1 MSTIA
6 VTSTRNKQNK
16 NRQSMQV
23 KGTYRRC
30 FERRNAINDV
40 TKEHIAVCCS
50 STLLNRFAAKTQQS
64 LCLLRNR
71 PMTEKKFTKVATLT
85 DEIYNRINTL
95 ERLLVRKS
103 QD

>member
-1 MSTIA
+1 MSPYKLVNISKQHHEQNANHLSTIA

-23 KGTYRRC
+23 KGTYRLC

-50 STLLNRFAAKTQQS
+50 STLLNRCVCCENTTIIVFAAKSTND
-64 LCLLRNR
+64 R
-71 PMTEKKFTKVATLT
+71 EKV
-85 DEIYNRINTL
+85 Y
-95 ERLLVRKS
+95 
-103 QD
+103 